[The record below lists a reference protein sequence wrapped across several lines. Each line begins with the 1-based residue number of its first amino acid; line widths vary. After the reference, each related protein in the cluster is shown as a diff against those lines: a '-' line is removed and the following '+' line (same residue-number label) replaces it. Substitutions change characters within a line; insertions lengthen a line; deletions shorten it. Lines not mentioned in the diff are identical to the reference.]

1 MMTFYI
7 VILTILQLLTSGE
20 EKVVIWDVLGE
31 STLEIKGN
39 TNVNSFNCLSKEYK
53 GKDKLRE
60 TTVDG
65 TNYWDGAIKVPA
77 EGFDCFNKMMTK
89 DFKETI
95 KANEFPLIEMEFV
108 KMKKSESQSNLLSGE
123 GIVTLAN
130 VSKRVDLT
138 CELEEVGNGVRKLV
152 GIKKFLF
159 SDFGIDPPKK
169 FLGTIR
175 VKNELEVEF
184 SILISVAD

>member
-1 MMTFYI
+1 MTIYV
-7 VILTILQLLTSGE
+7 VILTILQLLTSRE
-20 EKVVIWDVLGE
+20 EKVVTWNILAE
-31 STLEIKGN
+31 STLEIKGK

-53 GKDKLRE
+53 GKDQLRE
-60 TTVDG
+60 TTEEG

-130 VSKRVDLT
+130 VSKRVNLT
-138 CELEEVGNGVRKLV
+138 CELQELENGVKKLV
-152 GIKKFLF
+152 GSRKFLF

-169 FLGTIR
+169 FLGTVR
-175 VKNELEVEF
+175 VKNEVEVEF
-184 SILISVAD
+184 SILISTAE